1 MYCDC
6 SYDGQQRRRVHNE
19 DKDKAQDSYKD
30 DRKWQK
36 GVKKERLKK
45 KTAGE

>member
-1 MYCDC
+1 MECTAI
-6 SYDGQQRRRVHNE
+6 

-30 DRKWQK
+30 DRKWEK
-36 GVKKERLKK
+36 GVKVERLKK